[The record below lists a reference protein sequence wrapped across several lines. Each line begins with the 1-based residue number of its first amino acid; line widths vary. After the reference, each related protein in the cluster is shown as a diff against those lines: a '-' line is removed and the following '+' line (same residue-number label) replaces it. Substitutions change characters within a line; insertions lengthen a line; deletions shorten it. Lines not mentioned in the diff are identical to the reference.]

1 VKLNLE
7 RFEFRGNRFLMI
19 SIDILSI
26 TNYSVVCCLLE
37 LLQIS
42 KKRKDVGYSY
52 TINKEIGTI
61 SII

>member
-1 VKLNLE
+1 MKLDLE

-26 TNYSVVCCLLE
+26 ANYSVVCCLLD

-42 KKRKDVGYSY
+42 KKRKDLGY
-52 TINKEIGTI
+52 TIHKEIGTI
-61 SII
+61 TII